1 MKSLAPLSL
10 ACLAAGSLA
19 QAASPQIVDGLLL
32 RYSAPVGN
40 EFAPD
45 FVAAGITAGALS
57 PGTSTA
63 ILEAGVVLPG
73 TVFLNP
79 TFASPDLAAAR
90 LNDQFFEFSLA
101 SDSGLGFA
109 PQTLSFE
116 ATRGGAS
123 GPRGWALFSS
133 LDGFT
138 SPLASADVD
147 ALQPGLASYAVPF
160 AELPLSAE
168 EIVFRLYAYSPGEG
182 QGLFFDEITLE
193 GLLEVLR
200 NNAFR
205 PELLLAAASSTLHGG
220 RQFHRALEQETLG
233 RAIPSGEK
241 FHAWGSTGIDWFGG
255 GAGENSVTQGGFSFQ
270 MAGGFTGQVGGS
282 VESIRGAPVDA
293 DILRLGFA
301 VDRGGELGLHWMGYL
316 GAFAADYDSSESGSI
331 LLASAPAGL
340 ETSGLG
346 LQAAAAAAWWFK
358 QGPVRWAPFAGVEY
372 LRLAVDDAAIIGSAT
387 AAAVSLDDLDSL
399 RSHLGVRGDVQ
410 LPGTPIRPFGSLSLA
425 TEWSGSDRGTLTTPT
440 GVLPVSDPNG
450 RGTSLVVATGLGFP
464 LAGPVH
470 ATVSYTG
477 ELPLSGNGVESHG
490 LRFGVHAGF

>member
-1 MKSLAPLSL
+1 MKSLAPFSF
-10 ACLAAGSLA
+10 ACLAAGPFA
-19 QAASPQIVDGLLL
+19 QAASPQLVDGLLL

-40 EFAPD
+40 EFAPG
-45 FVAAGITAGALS
+45 FVAAGLGAGPLS

-101 SDSGLGFA
+101 SDSGRGFI

-123 GPRGWALFSS
+123 APRGWALFSS

-147 ALQPGLASYAVPF
+147 ALQPGLGNYTVPF
-160 AELPLSAE
+160 ADLPLATD
-168 EIVFRLYAYSPGEG
+168 EITFRFYAYSPGEG
-182 QGLFFDEITLE
+182 EGLFFDEITLE

-255 GAGENSVTQGGFSFQ
+255 GAGETSVTQGGFSFQ
-270 MAGGFTGQVGGS
+270 MAGGFYGQVVGS
-282 VESIRGAPVDA
+282 VESTCGAPVDA
-293 DILRLGFA
+293 DTLRLGFA

-340 ETSGLG
+340 ETTGLG
-346 LQAAAAAAWWFK
+346 LQAAATAAWWFK
-358 QGPVRWAPFAGVEY
+358 HGPVRWAPFAGIEY
-372 LRLAVDDAAIIGSAT
+372 LRLSVDDAHFRGTAT
-387 AAAVSLDDLDSL
+387 PATVSLDDLDSL
-399 RSHLGVRGDVQ
+399 RSHLGVRGDVE
-410 LPGTPIRPFGSLSLA
+410 LPGTSIQPFGSLSIA
-425 TEWSGSDRGTLTTPT
+425 TEWSGSDRGTLSTPT

-450 RGTSLVVATGLGFP
+450 RGTSLVLATGLGFP

-470 ATVSYTG
+470 ASVSYTG
-477 ELPLSGNGVESHG
+477 ELPLSGNGLESHG
-490 LRFGVHAGF
+490 IRLGVHARF